1 MLPDLT
7 VGLINVSTDI
17 VWRITVAWHAG
28 NVLCKLIR
36 FLQAVVTYSSTY
48 VLVALSI
55 DRYDAITHPMN
66 FSGSCRYLWGILLL
80 FFVCVRVRAVET
92 DEELSRWAIYDHTFF
107 TPVGGNPLE
116 TISSIC
122 ACVNGFFYRSRSFPV
137 LNLF

>member
-1 MLPDLT
+1 MIFVIFVLFTDLA

-28 NVLCKLIR
+28 NILCKLIR

-66 FSGSCRYLWGILLL
+66 FSGSCEYSVK
-80 FFVCVRVRAVET
+80 FFRLVYVL
-92 DEELSRWAIYDHTFF
+92 EEFS
-107 TPVGGNPLE
+107 
-116 TISSIC
+116 
-122 ACVNGFFYRSRSFPV
+122 
-137 LNLF
+137 